1 MGQEERNAGTLG
13 NQECKTPVPTTEID
27 ATAKT
32 HPSIP
37 LMVRYLTPNGKSN
50 GYRVPLPFALRYRRA
65 KGDDLSVVGQPPF
78 HHYVIPSFLFTLLR
92 HR

>member
-78 HHYVIPSFLFTLLR
+78 HH
-92 HR
+92 

>member
-37 LMVRYLTPNGKSN
+37 LMVRYLTTN
-50 GYRVPLPFALRYRRA
+50 
-65 KGDDLSVVGQPPF
+65 
-78 HHYVIPSFLFTLLR
+78 
-92 HR
+92 